1 MQRAIV
7 LCLAVAAC
15 RQPEAT
21 YPPIAVPCNDAR
33 IGNVIV
39 EGGGPE
45 DVPQLAVLAGTLDN
59 AARTARVAAASEELL
74 HARGYPG
81 AAVRVARRPGCGV
94 DLVVEVDKGPRYRI
108 GHVSLEAGE
117 LDVYDDARLQRY
129 VQRIADRLAR
139 GANVER
145 SPRVVIGD
153 HDSTYAAFGERIVI
167 GRMTIERLASEAEL
181 AAIAAHELVHIEA
194 GHTALAELPPGDDSD
209 WLAARRDAEAIADE
223 RAVVLLE
230 RAGYV
235 PTAMSRALAATLDVD
250 DEEHPPRA
258 ERLANVA
265 ALAAG
270 RTRGFEGRDEYLRH
284 VENMVV
290 GPNTRLG
297 VRVEDAWVIAVLGLA
312 VELRARDVVHV
323 DGEALVLRNGRAR
336 FTAYPIGAD
345 WARELAS
352 ELVDR
357 TSAPTRLGSLTVGIA
372 GRPRAT
378 GATALASL
386 EHELLPQP
394 EPGTWVV
401 VLERPR
407 GGLVIEISAA
417 TSGYTRDRW
426 LAALRA
432 ATPAELAAAEP
443 PHVVLHRAT
452 RAAKIADL
460 ITTCP
465 DARAALRLDDPD
477 RRLAP
482 GEPFKCTDR

>member
-1 MQRAIV
+1 M
-7 LCLAVAAC
+7 AAC

-108 GHVSLEAGE
+108 GHVSLEASE
-117 LDVYDDARLQRY
+117 LDVYDDTRLQRY

-181 AAIAAHELVHIEA
+181 AAIVAHELVHIEA

-258 ERLANVA
+258 ERLA
-265 ALAAG
+265 
-270 RTRGFEGRDEYLRH
+270 
-284 VENMVV
+284 
-290 GPNTRLG
+290 
-297 VRVEDAWVIAVLGLA
+297 
-312 VELRARDVVHV
+312 
-323 DGEALVLRNGRAR
+323 
-336 FTAYPIGAD
+336 
-345 WARELAS
+345 S
-352 ELVDR
+352 
-357 TSAPTRLGSLTVGIA
+357 
-372 GRPRAT
+372 
-378 GATALASL
+378 
-386 EHELLPQP
+386 
-394 EPGTWVV
+394 
-401 VLERPR
+401 
-407 GGLVIEISAA
+407 
-417 TSGYTRDRW
+417 
-426 LAALRA
+426 
-432 ATPAELAAAEP
+432 
-443 PHVVLHRAT
+443 
-452 RAAKIADL
+452 
-460 ITTCP
+460 
-465 DARAALRLDDPD
+465 
-477 RRLAP
+477 
-482 GEPFKCTDR
+482 